1 MIEEQGPG
9 TVFQVYGINH
19 NPHRFRKRGR
29 RRRIQQDRR
38 RRIDGRR
45 ETFRRVKNMGIRAV
59 VEGLI
64 VLLHNM

>member
-29 RRRIQQDRR
+29 RAEYSRIAD
-38 RRIDGRR
+38 DGLTDAVRHSGELKIWGLGLLLRR
-45 ETFRRVKNMGIRAV
+45 ES
-59 VEGLI
+59 
-64 VLLHNM
+64 